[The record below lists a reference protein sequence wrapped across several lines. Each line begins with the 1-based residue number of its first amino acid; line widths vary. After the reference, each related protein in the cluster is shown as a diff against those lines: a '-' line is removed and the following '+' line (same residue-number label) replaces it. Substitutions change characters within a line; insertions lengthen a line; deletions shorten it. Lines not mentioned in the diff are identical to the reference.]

1 MYLPHQNRRGHSS
14 ALAQFFTPYLSLQ
27 FYYARVKSKPAEIR
41 SPLPYKPLR
50 LPGESVDKQIQKVIE
65 DKIDANLV
73 GFVGSFV
80 LMFYAWI
87 TYFLKTP
94 PLIAAV
100 TASVVA
106 VGAAVYTVFK
116 IKAARAELKQLRQG
130 RDGERIVA
138 EQLDVLKEQGFHVIH
153 DLTGDGFNIDHVVVS
168 PKGIFTVETKTYS
181 KPKKGNAKIIYN
193 GETITVGSFTPERD
207 PIAQAKHQ
215 AGWLK
220 RHLKESTGQ
229 DFPVRPVVV
238 YPGWYVQQTV
248 KHPKV
253 WVLEPKALPSFIKHE
268 PVILDKA
275 DVYLASS
282 RLKSYLRTFS

>member
-1 MYLPHQNRRGHSS
+1 MKP
-14 ALAQFFTPYLSLQ
+14 TPTES
-27 FYYARVKSKPAEIR
+27 R

-50 LPGESVDKQIQKVIE
+50 LPGESVEKQIQKVIE

-73 GFVGSFV
+73 GFVTAFG
-80 LMFYAWI
+80 LMSYAWF
-87 TYFLKTP
+87 TYFFKIP
-94 PLIAAV
+94 PLTSAV
-100 TASVVA
+100 ITSLFALGVT
-106 VGAAVYTVFK
+106 VYTVFK

-138 EQLDVLKEQGFHVIH
+138 EQLDALKEQGFHVIH

-181 KPKKGNAKIIYN
+181 KPKKGNAKIIYD
-193 GETITVGSFTPERD
+193 GETVTVGSFTPERD

-215 AGWLK
+215 AGWLR

-268 PVILDKA
+268 SVTLEKA
-275 DVYLASS
+275 DVHLVSS
-282 RLKSYLRTFS
+282 RLKLYSRAS